1 MGVPVGFGGQ
11 FFNEQILFKSITLR
25 KFALK
30 NKLDLKIEIDGGLN
44 RDNIVLC
51 QNFGAD
57 YLAGWSL
64 VKSSNIE
71 GYKKNLSLIKKKLK
85 NV

>member
-44 RDNIVLC
+44 RDNILLC

-64 VKSSNIE
+64 VKSANIE